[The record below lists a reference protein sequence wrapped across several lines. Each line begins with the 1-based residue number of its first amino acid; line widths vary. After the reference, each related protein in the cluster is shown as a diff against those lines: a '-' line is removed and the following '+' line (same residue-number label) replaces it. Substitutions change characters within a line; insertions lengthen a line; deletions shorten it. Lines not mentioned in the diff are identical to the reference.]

1 MDMMRHKTRQ
11 SPGAVPRFRFQV
23 PLDGKDADGK
33 EGFMLNSIATII
45 AIAVAGGFCSVWL
58 AVFMFCMKRGL
69 IAVKASLTAGYRAS
83 KYDNIVIRKAK

>member
-1 MDMMRHKTRQ
+1 
-11 SPGAVPRFRFQV
+11 
-23 PLDGKDADGK
+23 
-33 EGFMLNSIATII
+33 MLNSIATII

-83 KYDNIVIRKAK
+83 KWYASLRASRGTQRAESALRVRVLIETAVC